1 MTLPFSPQDFK
12 VELREEHEL
21 LRQSVRELCESRVR
35 PYVEKGEREMAIP
48 PEVRGELARAGIYG
62 MNVPREYGGQEADL
76 LSQAITIEEISRVW
90 PSLSTHVF
98 GYWLFNVPM
107 VRFASERLRSEHLP
121 EVASGRAV
129 VAFANTEPSGGSD
142 VAGMRTTA
150 R

>member
-48 PEVRGELARAGIYG
+48 PEVRKAVVDAGLMGLNIK
-62 MNVPREYGGQEADL
+62 PDYGGQGGDL
-76 LSQAITIEEISRVW
+76 LSQAIVTEEISRVW

-98 GYWLFNVPM
+98 IHWLFSTTLQL
-107 VRFASERLRSEHLP
+107 FASERLRSEHLP